1 MAFNPL
7 ALILTILGGL
17 IVAGVLGWV
26 RKPRLCVLI
35 PRMFSY
41 SQITDRGQL
50 VEITIFNRGFKTE
63 ESIEVTLNPT
73 LKYEM
78 LGTSNQDATVVE
90 NKLLVSRLGASD
102 EVAVI
107 MVVENGIFKP
117 DDITQCLSKETKGTI
132 ANKLELVPITSSQ
145 RVSLIVWIVLIP
157 ALFYGVN
164 YGIDYYLSKI
174 TTIAASADVDNKK
187 SVDADVDNKKFVDLQ
202 GWKVNKVYSNN
213 NELFKSFADKEFL
226 ISTTSIARK
235 RDVVDVQVKFENRTK
250 RIIEI
255 QSVSMTTTKSESKI
269 PSYDRVIH
277 SLMLFPDKVEE
288 RIVKV
293 IIPENSVDIADK
305 TVFVDA
311 LIEDDSGET
320 LSMRKNFVVN

>member
-1 MAFNPL
+1 MTFNPL

-73 LKYEM
+73 MKYEM
-78 LGTSNQDATVVE
+78 LGTSNQDAAVVK

-107 MVVENGIFKP
+107 LVVENGIFKS

-132 ANKLELVPITSSQ
+132 ATKLELVPITSSQ
-145 RVSLIVWIVLIP
+145 RVSLITWIVLIP

-164 YGIDYYLSKI
+164 YGIDYFLKN
-174 TTIAASADVDNKK
+174 IAAV
-187 SVDADVDNKKFVDLQ
+187 SVDAGVGNKKFVDLQ
-202 GWKVNKVYSNN
+202 GWKLNKIYASDNN
-213 NELFKSFADKEFL
+213 IFKSINNKEL
-226 ISTTSIARK
+226 VISTTIIARK
-235 RDVVDVQVKFENRTK
+235 QDVVSVQVKFENKTK
-250 RIIEI
+250 SIIQI
-255 QSVSMTTTKSESKI
+255 SSVSMTTTKSENKI
-269 PSYDRVIH
+269 LPSDRWVRD
-277 SLMLFPDKVEE
+277 LMLFPNKVEE
-288 RIVKV
+288 RVIKV
-293 IIPENSVDIADK
+293 IIPEKSTDVADK
-305 TVFVDA
+305 TVFVEA
-311 LIEDDSGET
+311 YIQDSEGES
-320 LSMRKNFVVN
+320 LLMRKDFVVN